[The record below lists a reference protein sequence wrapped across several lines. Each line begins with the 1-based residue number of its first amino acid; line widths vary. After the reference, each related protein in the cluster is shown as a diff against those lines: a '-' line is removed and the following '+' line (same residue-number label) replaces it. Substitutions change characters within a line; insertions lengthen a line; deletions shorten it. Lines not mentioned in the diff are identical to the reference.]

1 MKNSLVFALVFAL
14 APVAGKLAAQNQRHP
29 LLEASRIPP
38 RVEDHFWRRKV
49 VNRIDLEEK
58 INSPLKEAEVRSIY
72 GPDDYASF
80 GERDGI
86 VMALINGLKSGKYLA
101 YHPDSLQ
108 KALTYDEVVKW
119 SVEIDQKEG
128 GGDSNWGDGEG
139 GDEFDAGGDAG
150 ADEFGMEGGD
160 EFGDE
165 MPEGDTPPGGG
176 KGDGEFD
183 TTPFETVIEFIEDR
197 IFDKNR
203 SDMVYDIQYIRLVWV
218 DVSET
223 LPDKNFVCFRYS
235 DVLDTMEDTQWK
247 NKFNDAEYRNLREI
261 FELRM
266 FNSVIYNVSG
276 RESKTLEEADF
287 RRSQLVE
294 FEHHLWQY

>member
-1 MKNSLVFALVFAL
+1 MKNLLVFALIFAT
-14 APVAGKLAAQNQRHP
+14 APVAGILVAQNQRHP

-58 INSPLKEAEVRSIY
+58 INKPLREVESRSIY
-72 GPDDYASF
+72 GPDDYAAF

-101 YHPDSLQ
+101 YHPDTLQ
-108 KALTYDEVVKW
+108 KALTYDEVLAWANKIKGDEPADNW
-119 SVEIDQKEG
+119 G
-128 GGDSNWGDGEG
+128 GGEE
-139 GDEFDAGGDAG
+139 GDEFDAGGDSG
-150 ADEFGMEGGD
+150 GDEFGMEGGD

-165 MPEGDTPPGGG
+165 MPEGDSAPGAG
-176 KGDGEFD
+176 KGGDDEFD

-218 DVSET
+218 DISET

-235 DVLDTMEDTQWK
+235 DILDTMEDTQWK

-276 RESKTLEEADF
+276 RVSNSLEEADF